1 MKIAD
6 DILESKHCELWTV
19 DPEDSVQDALF
30 IMAQKKV
37 GALLV
42 VQDGRLLGIL
52 SESDYVRKIVGLKLD
67 PERTRVREIMT
78 RDVVTATPTT
88 SIEECMRMMTRG
100 QFRHLPILIGDEL
113 VGLISIND
121 IVRALMGGK

>member
-42 VQDGRLLGIL
+42 VQDERLLGIL

-67 PERTRVREIMT
+67 PERTRVGEIMT

-100 QFRHLPILIGDEL
+100 QFRHLPILIGDDL

>member
-42 VQDGRLLGIL
+42 VQDERLLGIL
-52 SESDYVRKIVGLKLD
+52 SESDYVRKIVGLQLD

-100 QFRHLPILIGDEL
+100 QFRHLPILIGDDL

>member
-88 SIEECMRMMTRG
+88 SFEECMRMMTRG
-100 QFRHLPILIGDEL
+100 QFRHLPILIGDDL

>member
-6 DILESKHCELWTV
+6 DILETKHCELWTI
-19 DPEDSVQDALF
+19 DPDDSVQDALF
-30 IMAQKKV
+30 LMSQKKV

-42 VQDGRLLGIL
+42 VQDERLLGIL
-52 SESDYVRKIVGLKLD
+52 SESDYVRKIVGQKLD
-67 PERTRVREIMT
+67 PEHTTVNEIMT
-78 RDVVTATPTT
+78 RNVITATPTT
-88 SIEECMRMMTRG
+88 PIEECMQMMTRG

>member
-100 QFRHLPILIGDEL
+100 QFRHLPILIGDDL

>member
-6 DILESKHCELWTV
+6 DILESKHCELWMC
-19 DPEDSVQDALF
+19 DPDDWVQDALYL
-30 IMAQKKV
+30 MSQKKV

-42 VQDGRLLGIL
+42 VRDERLLGIL
-52 SESDYVRKIVGLKLD
+52 SESDYVRKIVGQKLD
-67 PERTRVREIMT
+67 PEHTPVRDVMT
-78 RDVVTATPTT
+78 HDVVTATPTT
-88 SIEECMRMMTRG
+88 TIEECMRMMTRG
-100 QFRHLPILIGDEL
+100 QFRHLPILIGDDL